1 MSDYDNIDLAL
12 LHNIDSIRE
21 KHNACT
27 ARAVAQAVGVSPDV
41 VRYRLQKMEVDGL
54 VKWTD
59 MAGSLIR
66 LALPALV
73 VVEELNES
81 LDEVLVD
88 SAPPPASSS
97 KRGPKPKK

>member
-59 MAGSLIR
+59 MAGSLTR